1 MFRGFDPSVLA
12 PPLDEGRVA
21 REYEVVRERTLRRR
35 PRKRGAAW
43 AVAVAATMTA
53 ALVALLVFAR
63 WMPSR
68 TPTLTDSAVLVAGAS
83 EEPVRV
89 ALPEGSSV
97 ELAANTRA
105 KLTSVQP
112 KSIRIDV
119 ETGSVDIEATHVAGR
134 TFVVGAG
141 SYEVRVSGTH
151 FRVQRIP
158 GLRVSVHVDEGVV
171 EVASAGEKPRRLG
184 AGEQWSA
191 PDNPVP
197 VNPPASEAPSSE
209 PVAPSPAASASV
221 PAGPQP
227 TASAIGTPPVAA
239 PAAPKDAKGDPKDL
253 FEEAQRARSEG
264 RASDA
269 ARAFDDVRRTYR
281 KDPHAALA
289 AFELGRLR
297 LDVLDDP
304 VGAVEAF
311 HDAIVLGPE
320 SPLREDA
327 EARRVEALSR
337 AGDRAGCA
345 SARDAYLAHW
355 PSGAYRRTVELYCSK

>member
-1 MFRGFDPSVLA
+1 
-12 PPLDEGRVA
+12 
-21 REYEVVRERTLRRR
+21 
-35 PRKRGAAW
+35 
-43 AVAVAATMTA
+43 MTA

-63 WMPSR
+63 RIPSR

-112 KSIRIDV
+112 KAIRIDV

-158 GLRVSVHVDEGVV
+158 GLRVSVHVDQGVV

-191 PDNPVP
+191 PDNPVS
-197 VNPPASEAPSSE
+197 VNPSASEGPSSE
-209 PVAPSPAASASV
+209 PVAPSPVASASV

-227 TASAIGTPPVAA
+227 TASAPTASAPTASAIDTAPAAA

-264 RASDA
+264 RTSDA

-297 LDVLDDP
+297 LDILDDP

-355 PSGAYRRTVELYCSK
+355 PSGAYRRTVGLYCSK